1 MTFCYVISALFLLL
15 QAFIVLTTKINIFPE
30 LVLYPWLISK
40 GSMIYRD
47 FNVQHGYVL
56 QLLLLPFTSDKSLFF
71 MKGLYVMVQ
80 MVDLF
85 LVLKILKKTTNK
97 LGFILGGGLFIVLN
111 YYLSDSNLWDEVIV
125 TSVYLFIYYLLI
137 RDSSRDTRKILF
149 IGLLIGFVSFM
160 KPSFVIMILPII
172 LFYKSF
178 TPAISIVALWAV
190 TFVYFAI
197 TNNVNGFM
205 NSYIYYNIFYALGSR
220 DTFEPLRMFS
230 LQGMSTDKLF
240 TNSTYFLLVLSILL
254 LIIYRKKYKSN
265 PIILFVLFSF
275 ALVFPGY
282 GKINLVPFGA
292 FFSVLVGQLIGSI
305 KKQYLLLYLFCLALY
320 GVFMSRQAKHLYTY
334 FKTNRLPYMENEKTA
349 KIISKI
355 KNYNL
360 TGKKVYVLS
369 NQVEIYYYLDKIPPV
384 YHTVLW
390 GNIIYYY
397 PDIQQRTISEIERNK
412 VTFIIIPKPL
422 DTNYSTFDNLIKY
435 IDMSYKLIYENDDFK
450 MLKKNN

>member
-1 MTFCYVISALFLLL
+1 MTFYYVISTLFLLF
-15 QAFIVLTTKINIFPE
+15 QAFITLTTKINIFPE
-30 LVLYPWLISK
+30 LVLYPWLMSK
-40 GSMIYRD
+40 GLMIYRD

-56 QLLLLPFTSDKSLFF
+56 QLLLLPFTLDKSLFF
-71 MKGLYVMVQ
+71 MKGLYVLIQ
-80 MVDLF
+80 MVDL
-85 LVLKILKKTTNK
+85 LLLLKILKKTTNK

-137 RDSSRDTRKILF
+137 RDSSREKRKILF

-160 KPSFVIMILPII
+160 KPSFVIMIIPII

-178 TPAISIVALWAV
+178 TPAISVAALWAF
-190 TFVYFAI
+190 TFIYFAI
-197 TNNVNGFM
+197 INNINGFI

-240 TNSTYFLLVLSILL
+240 TNSTYFLLALSILL
-254 LIIYRKKYKSN
+254 LIIYRKKYKDN
-265 PIILFVLFSF
+265 PIMLFVLFSF

-292 FFSVLVGQLIGSI
+292 FFTVLAGQLIGRV
-305 KKQYLLLYLFCLALY
+305 KKQYLFLYLLCLAFY
-320 GVFMSRQAKHLYTY
+320 GVFISRQAKHLYRY
-334 FKTNRLPYMENEKTA
+334 FKNNRLPYMENAKTA
-349 KIISKI
+349 RIVSKI

-369 NQVEIYYYLDKIPPV
+369 NQVEIYYFLDKIPPV

-390 GNIIYYY
+390 GNTIYYY
-397 PDIQQRTISEIERNK
+397 PDIEQRTISEIEKNK
-412 VTFIIIPKPL
+412 VTFIIIPKPI
-422 DTNYSTFDNLIKY
+422 DTNYSAFDNLIKY
-435 IDMSYKLIYENDDFK
+435 INSTYTSIYENDDFK
-450 MLKKNN
+450 MLRRNN